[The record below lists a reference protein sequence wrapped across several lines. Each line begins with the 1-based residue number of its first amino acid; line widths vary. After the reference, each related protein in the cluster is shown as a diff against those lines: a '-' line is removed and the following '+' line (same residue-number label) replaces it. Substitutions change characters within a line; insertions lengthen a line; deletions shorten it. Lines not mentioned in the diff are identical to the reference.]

1 MTTSTMITIRMMVP
15 MPINMG
21 SSQMR
26 AGLAGRHCV
35 YLAGRALGAVV
46 AFPGALGDAV
56 RGRVSY
62 FLKTSLIFSPA
73 CLRRPL
79 A

>member
-1 MTTSTMITIRMMVP
+1 MTTSTMITIRTMVP

-26 AGLAGRHCV
+26 ADLAERHCV
-35 YLAGRALGAVV
+35 YLAGLSRAALGAAV
-46 AFPGALGDAV
+46 PGGH
-56 RGRVSY
+56 VSY